1 MQRINKPIWRAAAAI
16 HNQLA
21 RCQIQ
26 RSAVNLP
33 SESWRTLEQIAR
45 QVEQAERRGFDR
57 ATKRL
62 LADLVC
68 HAERLHL
75 ELSMRAAQWRKEA
88 QRPGPPNVADV
99 YRDLLALNEEFEEVN
114 CDLKASTL
122 SVRTAP
128 IDFLD
133 IQLGTFRI
141 ELDWADCKSSFA
153 YRVVALEPN
162 PASSDESVTHP
173 HVMNEQLC
181 EGDGHSAIQ
190 AALEQG
196 RVCDFFLLVAAVLD
210 TYAAGNAF
218 VEMDDWRGET
228 CADCGG
234 HISSEDACRC
244 AACQTTLC
252 ADCRLFCSQCDDEIC
267 SSCVWACASCQA
279 NCCRYC
285 RSNCAAC
292 QRPCCSKC
300 LVDSLCNSCR
310 ARGDGPYDDSQQTN
324 QEGAAAG

>member
-1 MQRINKPIWRAAAAI
+1 MTLFWS
-16 HNQLA
+16 
-21 RCQIQ
+21 
-26 RSAVNLP
+26 RSLGR
-33 SESWRTLEQIAR
+33 SRK
-45 QVEQAERRGFDR
+45 AERRGFDR

-75 ELSMRAAQWRKEA
+75 ELSTRAAQWRK
-88 QRPGPPNVADV
+88 RPSVQGRRMSRTF
-99 YRDLLALNEEFEEVN
+99 RDLLALDEEFEEVN
-114 CDLKASTL
+114 CDREASTL

-133 IQLGTFRI
+133 VQLGPFRI

-181 EGDGHSAIQ
+181 EGDGHSAIR

-218 VEMDDWRGET
+218 VEMDDWRGES
-228 CADCGG
+228 CADGC

-244 AACQTTLC
+244 S
-252 ADCRLFCSQCDDEIC
+252 RLPNNP
-267 SSCVWACASCQA
+267 V
-279 NCCRYC
+279 Y
-285 RSNCAAC
+285 
-292 QRPCCSKC
+292 
-300 LVDSLCNSCR
+300 
-310 ARGDGPYDDSQQTN
+310 
-324 QEGAAAG
+324 